1 MFDTVYFR
9 LYKEVAGDVDLL
21 TKIPCCLNNVGEHYY
36 NNEPII
42 TGDLNGLKISLNTN
56 QLKVKDGSLCKWFLG
71 DNFKTMG
78 RSDTQ
83 KAIEKLSDILHL
95 PMDKASVT
103 RLDVAQNFIT
113 MHPPEVYFNHL
124 GELRYTE
131 RLLQPSGLYYKGSN
145 LSLCFY
151 DKNKEQKSHR
161 RPIPDLYQ
169 NRNVLR
175 YEQRYTSR
183 VASQM
188 GVSEVTGALLYDE
201 AFYQEVL
208 NRWREKYEAI
218 QKVNDISLNFEAMKT
233 KQQLYKMGVLSI
245 VQMAGGA
252 MKMYEQIREAQNQ
265 GKLTKKQAFDLRKTV
280 KDALEVRE
288 GLTVQNE
295 AIKELNKKVAEAIKY
310 YR

>member
-21 TKIPCCLNNVGEHYY
+21 TKIPRCLNNVGEHYF

-95 PMDKASVT
+95 PMGKATVT

-188 GVSEVTGALLYDE
+188 RVSEVTGALLYDE

-208 NRWREKYEAI
+208 NRWRAKYEAI

>member
-95 PMDKASVT
+95 PMGKATVT

>member
-95 PMDKASVT
+95 PMGKATVT

-131 RLLQPSGLYYKGSN
+131 RLLQASGLYYKGSN

-188 GVSEVTGALLYDE
+188 RVSEVTGALLYDE

-208 NRWREKYEAI
+208 NRWRAKYEAI

>member
-21 TKIPCCLNNVGEHYY
+21 TKIPCCLNNVGEHYF

-208 NRWREKYEAI
+208 NKWRAKYEAI

>member
-21 TKIPCCLNNVGEHYY
+21 TKIPCCLNNVGEHYF

-188 GVSEVTGALLYDE
+188 RVSEVTGALLYDE

-208 NRWREKYEAI
+208 NRWRAKYEAI

>member
-1 MFDTVYFR
+1 MFDTVCFR

-71 DNFKTMG
+71 DNFQTMG
-78 RSDTQ
+78 WSDTQ

-95 PMDKASVT
+95 PMDKATVT

-188 GVSEVTGALLYDE
+188 RVSEVTGALLYDE

-208 NRWREKYEAI
+208 NRWRAKYEAI

>member
-1 MFDTVYFR
+1 MFDTVNFR
-9 LYKEVAGDVDLL
+9 LCKEVAGDVDFLS
-21 TKIPCCLNNVGEHYY
+21 KIPCYLNNVGEHYY

-56 QLKVKDGSLCKWFLG
+56 QIKVKDGSLCKWFLG

-95 PMDKASVT
+95 PMGRATVT

-113 MHPPEVYFNHL
+113 MHSPEVYFNHL
-124 GELRYTE
+124 GELRYTA
-131 RLLQPSGLYYKGSN
+131 RLLQPNGLYYKGGN
-145 LSLCFY
+145 LTLCFY
-151 DKNKEQKSHR
+151 DKNKEQKSHC

-188 GVSEVTGALLYDE
+188 RVSEVTGALLYDE

-208 NRWREKYEAI
+208 NRWRAKYEAI
-218 QKVNDISLNFEAMKT
+218 QKVNDISLKFEAMKT
-233 KQQLYKMGVLSI
+233 KRQFYMMCVLSM
-245 VQMAGGA
+245 VQKVGGE
-252 MKMYEQIREAQNQ
+252 MNMFEQIREAQLM
-265 GKLTKKQAFDLRKTV
+265 GKLTKKQAFDLRKVV

-295 AIKELNKKVAEAIKY
+295 AIKELDKKVAEAIKY

>member
-95 PMDKASVT
+95 PMGKATVT

-208 NRWREKYEAI
+208 NRWRAKYEAI

>member
-208 NRWREKYEAI
+208 NRWRAKYEAI

>member
-21 TKIPCCLNNVGEHYY
+21 TKIPCCLNNVGEHYF

-95 PMDKASVT
+95 PMGKATVT

-131 RLLQPSGLYYKGSN
+131 RLLQPSGLYYKGGN

-188 GVSEVTGALLYDE
+188 GVLEVTGALLYDE

-208 NRWREKYEAI
+208 NRWRAKYEAI

>member
-21 TKIPCCLNNVGEHYY
+21 TKIPCCLNNVGEHYF

-208 NRWREKYEAI
+208 NRWRAKYEAI